1 MTPIVSIWRPSPPDR
16 ADLNDFESMKRSM
29 IATRRF
35 GSPKNP
41 IPSHGGFTV
50 VELLA
55 VMVMIAILAIV
66 LLPALAGTKSDP
78 RAFQCLNNQRQLI
91 LGWQMYAADNND
103 LLPPNDFPYLTAYR
117 GASPTTQLQ
126 MRNWVV
132 GTMAKSLDA
141 NWLPELTDP
150 NTLLSPYVHDPKVY
164 HCPADNYIN
173 PLTHGL
179 NIRSYSMNA
188 AVGTCNWTYYNP
200 PNFPLG
206 SAVGEGW
213 LLGTSYSVAQIG
225 PWLTY
230 GKMSSFTRPGPANTF
245 VIMDEN
251 PYSINDGCLFVSA
264 VATPGNTYII
274 DYPSGLHGAAGVISF
289 ADGHVII
296 RKWLD
301 SRTYTPTIPPQ
312 QGGAPGTPALHP
324 TPDDVDN
331 FYLASITSALR

>member
-1 MTPIVSIWRPSPPDR
+1 
-16 ADLNDFESMKRSM
+16 MKRSM
-29 IATRRF
+29 KTTRPF
-35 GSPKNP
+35 VSPKNP
-41 IPSHGGFTV
+41 NPGHGGFTV

-103 LLPPNDFPYLTAYR
+103 LLPANDYPYNTAYR
-117 GASPTTQLQ
+117 GAGALIQSE

-141 NWLPELTDP
+141 NGSPNSPAIAELTDP
-150 NTLLSPYVHDPKVY
+150 NTELSPYVKNYKVY
-164 HCPADNYIN
+164 HCPADNFIN
-173 PLTHGL
+173 PLTVNL
-179 NIRSYSMNA
+179 NLRSYSMNS
-188 AVGTCNWTYYNP
+188 AVGTCNWTHYNA
-200 PNFPLG
+200 PNYPLG
-206 SAVGEGW
+206 APLPQGW
-213 LLGTSYSVAQIG
+213 LLGAAYTPAPTG

-251 PYSINDGCLFVSA
+251 PLSINDGALDISA

-296 RKWLD
+296 HKWLD
-301 SRTYTPTIPPQ
+301 SRTYSPMKQSQ
-312 QGGAPGTPALHP
+312 QGGAPGGGPLHP
-324 TPDDVDN
+324 TPDDPDC
-331 FYLASITSALR
+331 FYLAPITSGPR

>member
-1 MTPIVSIWRPSPPDR
+1 M
-16 ADLNDFESMKRSM
+16 NDFESMKRSM

-78 RAFQCLNNQRQLI
+78 RAFQCLNNERQLI
-91 LGWQMYAADNND
+91 LGWQMYAADNSD

-117 GASPTTQLQ
+117 TFANKSE

-132 GTMAKSLDA
+132 GTMASPLDA
-141 NWLPELTDP
+141 NWLPELTDS
-150 NTLLSPYVHDPKVY
+150 NTLLSPYLHDPKVY

-188 AVGTCNWTYYNP
+188 AVGTTRWTFYNYGSP
-200 PNFPLG
+200 PLG
-206 SAVGEGW
+206 AAVDQGW
-213 LLGTSYSVAQIG
+213 LSGASYSLAATG

-230 GKMSSFTRPGPANTF
+230 GKLSSFTRPGPANTF

-264 VATPGNTYII
+264 VATPGATYII
-274 DYPSGLHGAAGVISF
+274 DYPSGLHGAAGSISF

-296 RKWLD
+296 HKWLD
-301 SRTYTPTIPPQ
+301 SRTYTPTIQP
-312 QGGAPGTPALHP
+312 QGGAPGTPFHP
-324 TPDDVDN
+324 MPDDVDN